1 MTRLVHLLKV
11 VRLGEVRPPNL
22 HEEGLAQIEEL
33 VLLVVSCEIRVFRVE
48 IVRRFPVYRG
58 HRVLSRSRHPDTGL
72 LTVRNRCLA
81 RAQSANNKLLQNI
94 ISCVGMVVLL
104 RVLHDGTNIR

>member
-33 VLLVVSCEIRVFRVE
+33 VLLVVH
-48 IVRRFPVYRG
+48 RG
-58 HRVLSRSRHPDTGL
+58 VCLIWLEVVCRLLDWTHVLHASFGNKSRTVGDGLFSRS
-72 LTVRNRCLA
+72 
-81 RAQSANNKLLQNI
+81 QSANNEFIQGP
-94 ISCVGMVVLL
+94 S
-104 RVLHDGTNIR
+104 

>member
-1 MTRLVHLLKV
+1 MKV

-48 IVRRFPVYRG
+48 IVGRFPVYRG
-58 HRVLSRSRHPDTGL
+58 IER
-72 LTVRNRCLA
+72 
-81 RAQSANNKLLQNI
+81 
-94 ISCVGMVVLL
+94 
-104 RVLHDGTNIR
+104 